1 MPEVRSPYHGP
12 RSTKSQSSHHILE
25 PHRIV
30 AQGRLRMAASLP
42 AMIRHLQTLAADLD
56 VKVRKKVYKYE
67 QWQRRCDEQPECYK
81 IRGDSQMLAKSEA
94 GLDLQSMI
102 LQRLVQA
109 EDTRKRSRSDRNTSI
124 DPSGTTE
131 QLLQELLVTTF
142 TQGI

>member
-1 MPEVRSPYHGP
+1 
-12 RSTKSQSSHHILE
+12 
-25 PHRIV
+25 
-30 AQGRLRMAASLP
+30 MAASLP